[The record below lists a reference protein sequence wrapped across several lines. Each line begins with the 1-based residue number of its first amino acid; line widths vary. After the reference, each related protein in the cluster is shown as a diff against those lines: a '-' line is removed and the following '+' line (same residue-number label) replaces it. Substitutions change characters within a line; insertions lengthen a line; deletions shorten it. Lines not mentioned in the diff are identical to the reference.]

1 MSPIETDP
9 TALLR
14 ALAKIIDPD
23 GKRYITGIRL
33 EGRVKQIPTLT
44 VWEHVQTGQLAE
56 LQEIVKDYQLIPA
69 QPPL

>member
-33 EGRVKQIPTLT
+33 EGHVKQIPTLT